1 MDNLINLI
9 LDGAILVLLLGTMF
23 FAARLSIYLKTFRDS
38 RADLEK
44 LLRDLSE
51 QVDHAERA
59 IDNLKDHARNTGRDL
74 QGAVDDATHVRDE
87 LQIMNEYGDKVAARL
102 ERVLEKRDYSD
113 TLDDVELPARDKS
126 RNSEKATSRESDD
139 ESNDFQNM
147 FKIRDID
154 VDRGETGSEG
164 LFEEDLSDA
173 EEFSSEAERELYN
186 ALKKKTNAG
195 GA

>member
-1 MDNLINLI
+1 MDNLLNLVI
-9 LDGAILVLLLGTMF
+9 DGAILVLLLGTMF

-44 LLRDLSE
+44 LLRSLSE
-51 QVDHAERA
+51 QVDHAEHA
-59 IDNLKDHARNTGRDL
+59 IEMLKNHARNTGRDL
-74 QGAVDDATHVRDE
+74 QGAVDDATHIRDE

-113 TLDDVELPARDKS
+113 VSDSIPSLDKDLPRDVAD
-126 RNSEKATSRESDD
+126 TDD
-139 ESNDFQNM
+139 RGGGFQNM

-154 VDRGETGSEG
+154 VDRGETDSEA
-164 LFEEDLSDA
+164 LFEEDLSDQ
-173 EEFSSEAERELYN
+173 EEFSSEAEKELYN

-195 GA
+195 GV